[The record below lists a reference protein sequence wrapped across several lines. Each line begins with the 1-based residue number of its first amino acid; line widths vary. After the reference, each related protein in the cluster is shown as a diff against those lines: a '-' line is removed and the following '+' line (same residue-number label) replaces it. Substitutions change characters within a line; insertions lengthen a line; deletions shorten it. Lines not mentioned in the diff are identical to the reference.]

1 MWILAIV
8 VIALVSF
15 VWWFAP
21 YARTAA
27 FVLDLTGSKT
37 WFRPLLLVRPQAVT
51 STDLVVPT
59 RHGAIDARLYQ
70 VASPKRTIVVFPG
83 IHRGGV
89 DEPRLD
95 AFARRLAATGN
106 TVLSVPLPGLRTY
119 HIAPESTDVV
129 EDTVGWMAAQ
139 PEYSPTGRVG
149 IVGVSFSGGLALVAA
164 ARPSL
169 KNKVSAILSLG
180 GHADLPR
187 VMTFLCTGKLPD
199 GSTMTPHDYGVV
211 IILRGGIDKL
221 VPPDQVAPLQHAV
234 DTFLDGL
241 GYDSTDP
248 SRSRAL
254 IDQARVEG
262 GSLAEPSKS
271 LMALVLAQDVK
282 ALGARLLPYVEVLGG
297 APALSPDRSPAPN
310 VPVFLLHGTDDNIIP
325 SAETPLTAD
334 YLKTHGNADVEWLE
348 TPLLSH
354 ANVQSAR
361 RLSDAWRLIA
371 FWKRMLSI

>member
-1 MWILAIV
+1 MWILAVI
-8 VIALVSF
+8 VIAFASF

-59 RHGAIDARLYQ
+59 RHGAVDARLYQ
-70 VASPKRTIVVFPG
+70 VVSPKRTIVVFPG

-95 AFARRLAATGN
+95 AFARRLSATGN
-106 TVLSVPLPGLRTY
+106 TVLSVPLPGLRSY
-119 HIAPESTDVV
+119 HIAPESTDIV

-139 PEYSPTGRVG
+139 REYSPDGRVG

-169 KNKVSAILSLG
+169 KDKVQAILSLG

-199 GSTMTPHDYGVV
+199 GSTRVPHDYGVV
-211 IILRGGIDKL
+211 IILRGGIEKL
-221 VPPDQVAPLQHAV
+221 VPADQVESLRHAV
-234 DTFLDGL
+234 DTFLDGS
-241 GYDSTDP
+241 GYETTDP
-248 SRSRAL
+248 PRARVL
-254 IDQARVEG
+254 IEQARAEG
-262 GSLAEPSKS
+262 AGLEEPSRT
-271 LMALVLAQDVK
+271 LMALVVARDVQ
-282 ALGARLLPYVEVLGG
+282 ALGARLLPYVEILGG
-297 APALSPDRSPAPN
+297 AASLSPDRSPAPN
-310 VPVFLLHGTDDNIIP
+310 VPVFLLHGSDDNIIP

-334 YLKTHGNADVEWLE
+334 YLRSRGNTRVEWLE
-348 TPLLSH
+348 TPLLTH

-361 RLSDAWRLIA
+361 HLSDAWRLIA

>member
-1 MWILAIV
+1 MWIVAGLLV
-8 VIALVSF
+8 VIATVLWS
-15 VWWFAP
+15 FAP
-21 YARTAA
+21 YARSAA

-37 WFRPLLLVRPQAVT
+37 WFRPLLLVRPQPVT
-51 STDLVVPT
+51 ATDLVVPT
-59 RHGAIDARLYQ
+59 RRGAIDARLYQ
-70 VASPKRTIVVFPG
+70 VASPARTIVVFPG

-95 AFARRLAATGN
+95 AFARRLSAAGS

-119 HIAPESTDVV
+119 HIAPESTDAI

-139 PEYSPTGRVG
+139 PEYSPSGRVA

-169 KNKVSAILSLG
+169 QNKVQAILSLG

-187 VMTFLCTGKLPD
+187 VMRFLCTGILPD
-199 GSTMTPHDYGVV
+199 GSRRAPHDYGVV
-211 IILRGGIDKL
+211 IILRGGIEKL
-221 VPPDQVAPLQHAV
+221 VPPNQVASLQHAV
-234 DTFLDGL
+234 DTFLDGS
-241 GYDSTDP
+241 GYESTDP
-248 SRSRAL
+248 QKSRAL
-254 IDQARVEG
+254 LEQARVEG
-262 GSLAEPSKS
+262 DALAEPSRS
-271 LMALVLAQDVK
+271 LMALVIARDVK
-282 ALGARLLPYVEVLGG
+282 ALGERLLPYVEALGG
-297 APALSPDRSPAPN
+297 APSLSPDRSPAPN

-325 SAETPLTAD
+325 AAETPLTAD
-334 YLKTHGNADVEWLE
+334 YLRSRGNTKVEWLQ

-361 RLSDAWRLIA
+361 YFSDAWRLIA